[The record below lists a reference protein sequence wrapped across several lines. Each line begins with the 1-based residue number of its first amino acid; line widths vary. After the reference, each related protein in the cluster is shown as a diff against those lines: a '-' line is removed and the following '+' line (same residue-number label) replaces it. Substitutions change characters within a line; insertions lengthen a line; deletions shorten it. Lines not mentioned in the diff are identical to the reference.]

1 MLASQTRPAQRTD
14 STVNADISIIESLL
28 AQSIGVSTSPAQPC
42 HDREHHVSSI
52 DLVGDAAAALVEFT
66 DCTGSSFTDLY
77 VLQKHDK
84 TWMIESKAWDSHAFS

>member
-1 MLASQTRPAQRTD
+1 MLASRSAPSQLID
-14 STVNADISIIESLL
+14 SVLSADISIIENLL
-28 AQSIGVSTSPAQPC
+28 TESIEASTPSTQPC
-42 HDREHHVSSI
+42 HDRAHHVSSI
-52 DLVGDAAAALVEFT
+52 DLVGDEAAALVEFT